1 MINNKT
7 IEVTLP
13 GEDSFFFR
21 RRELKSIIK
30 QNWKMLKKAKC
41 AYCVRDCR
49 GMGGCYTILSQT
61 RAMELALTRGKSEHR
76 FDLEENKGQFENE
89 LVETNEKQ

>member
-21 RRELKSIIK
+21 RRELKNVIK
-30 QNWKMLKKAKC
+30 QNWKMLKKAQWSF
-41 AYCVRDCR
+41 
-49 GMGGCYTILSQT
+49 L
-61 RAMELALTRGKSEHR
+61 
-76 FDLEENKGQFENE
+76 
-89 LVETNEKQ
+89 

>member
-13 GEDSFFFR
+13 GGDSFFFR

-49 GMGGCYTILSQT
+49 GMAAAI
-61 RAMELALTRGKSEHR
+61 R
-76 FDLEENKGQFENE
+76 F
-89 LVETNEKQ
+89 